1 MPTVPATS
9 ARYGRTLPC
18 RSRSRA
24 SWRHLQCAVAL
35 VAIVSWVFL
44 PTSSLRAQQPKASEF
59 QVKAAYLYN
68 FGRFVQWPD
77 ESGADRGESFEIC
90 VLGADPFGQALD
102 ATLAGGTI
110 AGKSVMAKRI
120 AKPQDVNSC
129 RILFISSSEE
139 SHLKEDLAAL
149 DKTRVLT
156 VSDIPRFSER
166 GGMIGFILEG
176 NRVRFDV
183 NLDSAHGA
191 GLTLSS
197 ELLRV
202 ATNVRKGSHSGDL

>member
-1 MPTVPATS
+1 MSAAPTGIV
-9 ARYGRTLPC
+9 RYGRTPPCALGSHTRWRRLPC
-18 RSRSRA
+18 G
-24 SWRHLQCAVAL
+24 VAL
-35 VAIVSWVFL
+35 VAIVSWLFL
-44 PTSSLRAQQPKASEF
+44 AVSSLHGQQPKASEF

-77 ESGADRGESFEIC
+77 ESGADRRESFEIC

-110 AGKSVMAKRI
+110 DGKSVMAKRI
-120 AKPQDVNSC
+120 TKPQDVNSC

-139 SHLKEDLAAL
+139 GHLKEDLAAL

-202 ATNVRKGSHSGDL
+202 ATNVRKGSHAGDL

>member
-1 MPTVPATS
+1 MPTAPTG
-9 ARYGRTLPC
+9 ARHG
-18 RSRSRA
+18 RSRPCQSCGPTRWRRLRCA
-24 SWRHLQCAVAL
+24 TVLMAILSWMFCADP
-35 VAIVSWVFL
+35 FL
-44 PTSSLRAQQPKASEF
+44 YAQQPKASEF

-77 ESGADRGESFEIC
+77 ETGANSFTIC

-102 ATLAGGTI
+102 TTLAGGTI
-110 AGKSVMAKRI
+110 AGKSVTAKRI
-120 AKPQDVNSC
+120 AKPEEVDSC

-166 GGMIGFILEG
+166 GGMIGFLFDG

-183 NLDSAHGA
+183 NLDSAQGA

-202 ATNVRKGSHSGDL
+202 ATNVRKASHSGGL